1 MQLSPVLT
9 AVVDLVTPRTQ
20 LSLTNCATL
29 LQHNLELTITAIKT
43 GAVGINQGH

>member
-9 AVVDLVTPRTQ
+9 AVVDLVRPRTQ
-20 LSLTNCATL
+20 LSLTNCAAL
-29 LQHNLELTITAIKT
+29 LQHNLELTVKAIKT